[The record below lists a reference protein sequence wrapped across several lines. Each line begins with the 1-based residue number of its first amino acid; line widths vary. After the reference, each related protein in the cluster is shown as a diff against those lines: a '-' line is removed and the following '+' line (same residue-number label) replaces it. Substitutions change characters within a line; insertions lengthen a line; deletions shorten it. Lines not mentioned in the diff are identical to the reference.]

1 MLIRAFGQYWNPDI
15 VNWGTKGPNG
25 KGQLLGDVKFT
36 ARGKKKKESTIAINF
51 WDAKGVYVLFD
62 RFKCIYVG
70 KALESSIGNRLKN
83 HLSDRLAGRWDM
95 FSFFSASTVNKT
107 TKDTRD
113 PGSRQI
119 TQGVTIN
126 SFEALAILV
135 ADPSLN
141 RKRERFKDAHEAIQ
155 TKQPNPR
162 TERNY
167 YEEIIKRLDGLDTTQ
182 KIIKTEIK
190 KRGRPPK
197 KKRGRPK
204 KNKTIK

>member
-1 MLIRAFGQYWNPDI
+1 MLIKAYRQYWNPDI
-15 VNWGTKGPNG
+15 VDWGKQGPSNKG
-25 KGQLLGDVKFT
+25 KLHGDVKFKDNK
-36 ARGKKKKESTIAINF
+36 AIAIDF
-51 WDAKGVYVLFD
+51 WNAKGIYVLFD

-70 KALESSIGNRLKN
+70 KALESSIGNRLRS

-95 FSFFSASTVNKT
+95 FSFFTVSTINKT
-107 TKDTRD
+107 TKNTRD
-113 PGSRQI
+113 TNDLGHRQ
-119 TQGVTIN
+119 VPRSVVVN

-141 RKRERFKDAHEAIQ
+141 RKREKFSDAMEAIQ
-155 TKQPNPR
+155 SKQPNPR

-167 YEEIIKRLDGLDTTQ
+167 YEEIVKKLDELTTGQ
-182 KIIKTEIK
+182 KTIKTEIK

-204 KNKTIK
+204 NT

>member
-15 VNWGTKGPNG
+15 IEWGKQGPNNKG
-25 KGQLLGDVKFT
+25 KLLGDIKFND
-36 ARGKKKKESTIAINF
+36 GKTIPIDF
-51 WDAKGVYVLFD
+51 WEAKGIYVLFD

-70 KALESSIGNRLKN
+70 KALESSIGFRLRS

-95 FSFFSASTVNKT
+95 FSFFCVSTVNKT
-107 TKDTRD
+107 SKDTRD
-113 PGSRQI
+113 PGQRQI
-119 TQGVTIN
+119 TKGVTIN
-126 SFEALAILV
+126 SFEALAILI

-167 YEEIIKRLDGLDTTQ
+167 YEDIIKKLNELTTEQ
-182 KIIKTEIK
+182 KTIKTEIK

-204 KNKTIK
+204 KI

>member
-15 VNWGTKGPNG
+15 IEWGKQGPNNKG
-25 KGQLLGDVKFT
+25 KLLGDIKFSD
-36 ARGKKKKESTIAINF
+36 GKTIPIDF
-51 WDAKGVYVLFD
+51 WKAKGIYVLFD

-70 KALESSIGNRLKN
+70 KALESSIGFRLRS

-95 FSFFSASTVNKT
+95 FSFFSVSTVNKT
-107 TKDTRD
+107 TKNTRD
-113 PGSRQI
+113 PGQRQV

-126 SFEALAILV
+126 SFEALAILI

-167 YEEIIKRLDGLDTTQ
+167 YEDIINKLNELTTKQ
-182 KIIKTEIK
+182 KTIKTEIK

-204 KNKTIK
+204 KK

>member
-1 MLIRAFGQYWNPDI
+1 MLIRAYGQYWNPDI
-15 VNWGTKGPNG
+15 IEWGKQGPTNKG
-25 KGQLLGDVKFT
+25 KLLGDVRFKD
-36 ARGKKKKESTIAINF
+36 GKTIPIDF

-70 KALESSIGNRLKN
+70 KALETSLGFRLRS

-95 FSFFSASTVNKT
+95 FSFFSVSTVNKT
-107 TKDTRD
+107 TKNTRN
-113 PGSRQI
+113 PGQRQI

-141 RKRERFKDAHEAIQ
+141 RKRERFKEAHEAAQ
-155 TKQPNPR
+155 VKQPNPR
-162 TERNY
+162 TDRNY
-167 YEEIIKRLDGLDTTQ
+167 YEDIIKKLNELSTGQLN
-182 KIIKTEIK
+182 IKTEIK

-204 KNKTIK
+204 TR

>member
-15 VNWGTKGPNG
+15 IEWGKQGPNNKG
-25 KGQLLGDVKFT
+25 KLLGDIKFND
-36 ARGKKKKESTIAINF
+36 GKPIPIDF
-51 WDAKGVYVLFD
+51 WEAKGIYVLFD

-70 KALESSIGNRLKN
+70 KALESSIGFRLRT

-95 FSFFSASTVNKT
+95 FSFFSVSTVNKT
-107 TKDTRD
+107 TKNTRD
-113 PGSRQI
+113 PGQRQV

-126 SFEALAILV
+126 SFEALAILI

-167 YEEIIKRLDGLDTTQ
+167 YEEIIKKLGELTTDQ
-182 KIIKTEIK
+182 KTIKTEIK
-190 KRGRPPK
+190 KRGRPLK
-197 KKRGRPK
+197 VKRGRPNK
-204 KNKTIK
+204 K

>member
-15 VNWGTKGPNG
+15 IEWGKQGRNNKG
-25 KGQLLGDVKFT
+25 KLLGDIKFSD
-36 ARGKKKKESTIAINF
+36 GKTIAIDF
-51 WDAKGVYVLFD
+51 WEAKGIYVLFD

-70 KALESSIGNRLKN
+70 KALESSIGFRLRS

-95 FSFFSASTVNKT
+95 FSFFSVSTVNKT

-113 PGSRQI
+113 PGQRQV

-126 SFEALAILV
+126 SFEALAILI

-162 TERNY
+162 TDRNY
-167 YEEIIKRLDGLDTTQ
+167 YEDIIKKLTELTTEQ
-182 KIIKTEIK
+182 KTIKTEIK
-190 KRGRPPK
+190 KRERPPKKKLGRPPK
-197 KKRGRPK
+197 KK
-204 KNKTIK
+204 